1 MTVLL
6 LPLDAAGL
14 TGKRGGGPGK
24 HRERTAC
31 TLATMARKREKNK
44 KTDTHSEGE
53 GKACTETES
62 RKFKE
67 LQVGDG
73 RKLWREKADR
83 LVSERARGEKKVE
96 L

>member
-1 MTVLL
+1 MRENCLHSCH
-6 LPLDAAGL
+6 D
-14 TGKRGGGPGK
+14 GKEEGK
-24 HRERTAC
+24 E
-31 TLATMARKREKNK
+31 K